1 MRVVKEVTLGEIRVS
16 IFSWNS
22 KYIFKYELGPME
34 QTFKVSETD
43 ILKRPSWKAFWKG
56 SFWRKSNYDLKKW
69 GNRFLG
75 GYSKLKSTV
84 NSVEARNKS
93 QEIRL
98 DRF

>member
-43 ILKRPSWKAFWKG
+43 ILEESDLDGFLEGEFLEEVNQRFKEMGESLL
-56 SFWRKSNYDLKKW
+56 RK
-69 GNRFLG
+69 LG
-75 GYSKLKSTV
+75 
-84 NSVEARNKS
+84 
-93 QEIRL
+93 
-98 DRF
+98 

>member
-43 ILKRPSWKAFWKG
+43 ILEESELEGFLEGEFLEEVNQRFQEMGESLL
-56 SFWRKSNYDLKKW
+56 RKL
-69 GNRFLG
+69 R
-75 GYSKLKSTV
+75 
-84 NSVEARNKS
+84 
-93 QEIRL
+93 
-98 DRF
+98 

>member
-43 ILKRPSWKAFWKG
+43 ILEESELAGFLEGEFLEEVQERFKEMGESLL
-56 SFWRKSNYDLKKW
+56 RK
-69 GNRFLG
+69 LG
-75 GYSKLKSTV
+75 
-84 NSVEARNKS
+84 
-93 QEIRL
+93 
-98 DRF
+98 

>member
-43 ILKRPSWKAFWKG
+43 ILEEAELDGFLEGEFLEEVNQRFKEMGASLL
-56 SFWRKSNYDLKKW
+56 RKI
-69 GNRFLG
+69 G
-75 GYSKLKSTV
+75 
-84 NSVEARNKS
+84 
-93 QEIRL
+93 
-98 DRF
+98 

>member
-43 ILKRPSWKAFWKG
+43 ILEESELDGFLEGEFLEEVQQRFKEMGESLL
-56 SFWRKSNYDLKKW
+56 RKL
-69 GNRFLG
+69 R
-75 GYSKLKSTV
+75 
-84 NSVEARNKS
+84 
-93 QEIRL
+93 
-98 DRF
+98 

>member
-43 ILKRPSWKAFWKG
+43 ILEESELDGFLEG
-56 SFWRKSNYDLKKW
+56 DFLEEVQL
-69 GNRFLG
+69 RFQEMGESLLRRLG
-75 GYSKLKSTV
+75 
-84 NSVEARNKS
+84 
-93 QEIRL
+93 
-98 DRF
+98 

>member
-43 ILKRPSWKAFWKG
+43 ILEESELAGFLEG
-56 SFWRKSNYDLKKW
+56 DFLEEVQE
-69 GNRFLG
+69 RFKEMGESLLRRLG
-75 GYSKLKSTV
+75 
-84 NSVEARNKS
+84 
-93 QEIRL
+93 
-98 DRF
+98 